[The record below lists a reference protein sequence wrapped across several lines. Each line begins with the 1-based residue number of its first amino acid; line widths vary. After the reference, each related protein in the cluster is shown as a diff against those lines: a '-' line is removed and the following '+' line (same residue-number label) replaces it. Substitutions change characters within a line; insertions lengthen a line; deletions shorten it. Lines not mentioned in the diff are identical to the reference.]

1 MKKDKERIIEELGET
16 RKELN
21 FHRQSRSAE
30 EVVEK
35 ERKRHI
41 EEEEFLKNKVGN
53 KKIEKQYLMSRAAI
67 PLVNGD

>member
-1 MKKDKERIIEELGET
+1 MYRLEDEIHQLKKDKERIIEELGET

-35 ERKRHI
+35 ERKRHT
-41 EEEEFLKNKVGN
+41 EEEEFLKNKVGF
-53 KKIEKQYLMSRAAI
+53 
-67 PLVNGD
+67 